1 MRYNSSRKKWLRDES
16 TFFIFSLFLPD
27 SLMQIN
33 SVTFEN
39 DGDTRT
45 EAQVLTSLL
54 GRKLTRND
62 LLGIYK
68 MKKEASLTCGMLFYI
83 LMLGKNRLKIF

>member
-1 MRYNSSRKKWLRDES
+1 
-16 TFFIFSLFLPD
+16 
-27 SLMQIN
+27 MQIN

-39 DGDTRT
+39 DGDTTT

-68 MKKEASLTCGMLFYI
+68 MKKENSAY
-83 LMLGKNRLKIF
+83 

>member
-68 MKKEASLTCGMLFYI
+68 MKKENSAY
-83 LMLGKNRLKIF
+83 

>member
-1 MRYNSSRKKWLRDES
+1 MRYNPSRKKWLRDES
-16 TFFIFSLFLPD
+16 TFFIFSLFPPD

-39 DGDTRT
+39 DGDTTT

-68 MKKEASLTCGMLFYI
+68 MKKENSAY
-83 LMLGKNRLKIF
+83 